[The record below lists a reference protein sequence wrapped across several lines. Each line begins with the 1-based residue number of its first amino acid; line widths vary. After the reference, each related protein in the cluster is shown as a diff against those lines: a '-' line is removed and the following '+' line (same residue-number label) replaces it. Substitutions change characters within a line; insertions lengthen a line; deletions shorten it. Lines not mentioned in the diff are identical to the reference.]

1 MYIYIYICVGS
12 IRSVQIP
19 HLTPYPIWLPL
30 GASEHPVASEHETK
44 SSIACP
50 LLCITPGLA
59 AALSYRALPHRGGG
73 THPIVDWDQ
82 DPWGERVGR
91 GGGLGPSSSSSPR
104 GGPSGH
110 TCLSQHPSGH
120 PSIQL
125 NPKPHPNP
133 SPLMPIHL
141 PLYQTIPHHP
151 NHIPSRMHGCMCLL
165 IDMT

>member
-1 MYIYIYICVGS
+1 MWTHTYSVCSVHVYSYNQTVWLAPFRHQYILYIYMYIYICVGS

-59 AALSYRALPHRGGG
+59 AALSYRALPHRGGAPDRRLG
-73 THPIVDWDQ
+73 PR
-82 DPWGERVGR
+82 PMGGAGGE
-91 GGGLGPSSSSSPR
+91 GGELGPSSSNSPR

-110 TCLSQHPSGH
+110 IAHIGARHQQTLS
-120 PSIQL
+120 
-125 NPKPHPNP
+125 
-133 SPLMPIHL
+133 LMAN
-141 PLYQTIPHHP
+141 QACT
-151 NHIPSRMHGCMCLL
+151 
-165 IDMT
+165 

>member
-1 MYIYIYICVGS
+1 MDTYIQCVFCTCIFLQSNGLVSPLQASIYIIYIYVYIYICVGS

-59 AALSYRALPHRGGG
+59 AALSYRALPHRGGAPDRRLG
-73 THPIVDWDQ
+73 PR
-82 DPWGERVGR
+82 PMGGAGGE

-110 TCLSQHPSGH
+110 IAHIGARHQQTLS
-120 PSIQL
+120 
-125 NPKPHPNP
+125 
-133 SPLMPIHL
+133 LMAN
-141 PLYQTIPHHP
+141 QACT
-151 NHIPSRMHGCMCLL
+151 
-165 IDMT
+165 